1 MQIFPKTLNILPV
14 VLALVTFV
22 AGGAV
27 TGIVWYY
34 LSPANL
40 QVGYTPRQPLP
51 YSHRMHAGQLG
62 MDCRY
67 CHANVERSGEAL
79 IPPTQSCMG
88 CHSMIKA
95 QSPRLRLVRES
106 WATGKPIE
114 WVRVH
119 KLPDHAYF
127 NHSVH
132 LNAGVGCSTCHGRID
147 QMEVVSVVQP
157 MSMSWC
163 IECHRNPG
171 PSLRPHDQITNMAW
185 VQTATPEA
193 VQALAANVHPP
204 ENCSGCHR

>member
-34 LSPANL
+34 LSPAHL
-40 QVGYTPRQPLP
+40 QVGYTPQQPLP

-88 CHSMIKA
+88 CHSTIKA
-95 QSPRLRLVRES
+95 QSPRMRLVRES
-106 WATGKPIE
+106 WATGKPIA

-127 NHSVH
+127 NHAVH
-132 LNAGVGCSTCHGRID
+132 LNGGVGCSTCHGRID

-171 PSLRPHDQITNMAW
+171 PSLRPRDQITNMAW